1 MSEEKTKNRMEK
13 KVESLEARINALE
26 IKLEIEREDLDKLK
40 KVSDRDHRKLERISH
55 NGPPPPTAVSPVGL

>member
-1 MSEEKTKNRMEK
+1 MSEENTKNRMEK

-40 KVSDRDHRKLERISH
+40 KVSDRDHRTLEKISH
-55 NGPPPPTAVSPVGL
+55 SGPPPPPAVSPVGL

>member
-26 IKLEIEREDLDKLK
+26 IKLEIEREDLDRLK
-40 KVSDRDHRKLERISH
+40 MVSARDHRKLEKISH
-55 NGPPPPTAVSPVGL
+55 SGPPPPTALSSVGI

>member
-1 MSEEKTKNRMEK
+1 MSEENTKNRMEK

-40 KVSDRDHRKLERISH
+40 KVSDIDHRKLEKISH
-55 NGPPPPTAVSPVGL
+55 SGPPPPTAVSPVGL

>member
-1 MSEEKTKNRMEK
+1 MSEENTKNRMEK

-40 KVSDRDHRKLERISH
+40 KVSDRDHRKLQKISH
-55 NGPPPPTAVSPVGL
+55 IGPPPPTAVSPVGL

>member
-40 KVSDRDHRKLERISH
+40 KVSDRDHRKLEKIMHR
-55 NGPPPPTAVSPVGL
+55 